1 MTQRDDRVSQIFR
14 VNELHCNAKPVF
26 GQEVLDFLTF
36 LPGPSPT
43 PAQPILSQWSH
54 SGNSS
59 CLIAQS
65 QHKHNYLDQSKT
77 LREAI
82 YSSEERLHLMSEVID
97 RYAYFSIL
105 TPYTM
110 MNQ

>member
-1 MTQRDDRVSQIFR
+1 M
-14 VNELHCNAKPVF
+14 F

-36 LPGPSPT
+36 LPGPSPR
-43 PAQPILSQWSH
+43 PAQSILNRWSH
-54 SGNSS
+54 MGYSS

-65 QHKHNYLDQSKT
+65 QHKTSYLDQSKT

-97 RYAYFSIL
+97 RYSYCSIVKH
-105 TPYTM
+105 
-110 MNQ
+110 